1 LTDRPTLAI
10 LGGTGK
16 EGTGLAL
23 RWANAGYPVI
33 IGSRAAEKAAA
44 SAADLNTQLGIDT
57 VRGLANDEAARAAD
71 ICILTVVQA
80 AHAAAVESL
89 KDALQGRL
97 LVDATARVEFPKLNP
112 PAAPAA
118 ARAAQTILGPGVTVV
133 AAFQNVP
140 ASALKRDLDDPVDTD
155 VLVCAD
161 SLEAAER
168 VITLAEDGGMR
179 ALYAGPL
186 DNALTVEGLTT
197 LLIAMNKHYGGH
209 GTVQII
215 GLDQ

>member
-1 LTDRPTLAI
+1 
-10 LGGTGK
+10 
-16 EGTGLAL
+16 
-23 RWANAGYPVI
+23 
-33 IGSRAAEKAAA
+33 
-44 SAADLNTQLGIDT
+44 
-57 VRGLANDEAARAAD
+57 
-71 ICILTVVQA
+71 
-80 AHAAAVESL
+80 
-89 KDALQGRL
+89 
-97 LVDATARVEFPKLNP
+97 
-112 PAAPAA
+112 
-118 ARAAQTILGPGVTVV
+118 V